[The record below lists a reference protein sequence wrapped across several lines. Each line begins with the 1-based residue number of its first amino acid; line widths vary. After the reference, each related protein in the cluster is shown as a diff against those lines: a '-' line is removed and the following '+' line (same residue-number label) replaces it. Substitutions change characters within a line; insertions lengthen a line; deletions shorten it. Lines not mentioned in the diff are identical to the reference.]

1 MNIDCLIKERAEVK
15 KKIALLQEK
24 VDRLTVLINEEIDN
38 NQFKMFQYEKEDK
51 FRNVL

>member
-15 KKIALLQEK
+15 KKIALLQQK

-38 NQFKMFQYEKEDK
+38 NQFKMF
-51 FRNVL
+51 

>member
-1 MNIDCLIKERAEVK
+1 MNIDCLIKERADTK
-15 KKIALLQEK
+15 RKIALLQEK

-38 NQFKMFQYEKEDK
+38 NQFKMFQYEEEDK